1 MITTKDKKDLDRKV
15 QDINNRIKNYCM
27 QTNLDYIKNNNIK
40 EEHLGNKKLHLN
52 KKGNTVFANN
62 LLNYL
67 RAAF

>member
-1 MITTKDKKDLDRKV
+1 
-15 QDINNRIKNYCM
+15 M
-27 QTNLDYIKNNNIK
+27 QTNLDYIENNNIK

-52 KKGNTVFANN
+52 KKENTVFANN

>member
-40 EEHLGNKKLHLN
+40 EEHLGNKRLHYN
-52 KKGNTVFANN
+52 KKGNTAFANN
-62 LLNYL
+62 LLEYL

>member
-1 MITTKDKKDLDRKV
+1 
-15 QDINNRIKNYCM
+15 M
-27 QTNLDYIKNNNIK
+27 QTNLDYIKNNNMK

-52 KKGNTVFANN
+52 KKENAVFVNN

>member
-40 EEHLGNKKLHLN
+40 EEHLGNKRLHYN
-52 KKGNTVFANN
+52 KKGNTAFANS
-62 LLNYL
+62 LLEYL